1 MAQVKKLLLHVA
13 VELAE
18 RKRTCHRNR
27 RKHVILKGT
36 ACLAVFE
43 GPRGTRRNY
52 CAECAG
58 AMLTLAQD
66 DLTGLSRALDA
77 GMPFR
82 GARA

>member
-18 RKRTCHRNR
+18 RKRRCHRNR
-27 RKHVILKGT
+27 RKHVITKGT

-52 CAECAG
+52 CLECAG
-58 AMLTLAQD
+58 AMLTLAQA
-66 DLTGLSRALDA
+66 DLTGLVTALEEGVA
-77 GMPFR
+77 FPVE
-82 GARA
+82 AT